1 MVSHLGSPTGM
12 SCELRVGDTPWQNI
26 LSVQPGYMA
35 GIAHLYLRLY
45 YQKELLEG
53 WSSELCLK
61 GKRIWTRAGGILVG
75 LEDMIE
81 ILYDICQSAQ
91 MCWPS

>member
-1 MVSHLGSPTGM
+1 MVSHLGSPTGV

-35 GIAHLYLRLY
+35 GVAHLYLRLY
-45 YQKELLEG
+45 YQELLEG

-61 GKRIWTRAGGILVG
+61 RQ
-75 LEDMIE
+75 EDSGHGRGNSSWFRG
-81 ILYDICQSAQ
+81 YDRDFI
-91 MCWPS
+91 